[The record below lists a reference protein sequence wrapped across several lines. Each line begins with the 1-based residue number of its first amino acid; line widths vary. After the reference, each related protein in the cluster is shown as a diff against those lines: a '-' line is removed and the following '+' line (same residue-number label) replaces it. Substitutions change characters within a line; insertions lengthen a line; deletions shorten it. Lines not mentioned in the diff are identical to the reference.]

1 MIMAVCN
8 SIPSPDS
15 FAPSLLIFLDCQA
28 QAIGAGGYAA
38 LAAPGSPASALLTG
52 MVTLLIALLGYR
64 MLLGHTP
71 TVREGVLT
79 FVKIGLVLL
88 LATSW
93 PAYQI
98 LVYEIILRAPAELAA
113 TIGSA
118 ASLPGSGG
126 GLVARIDGVDQAF
139 KILAIEGVGPVPLG
153 ADGQP
158 VMPSVP
164 PPPFIG
170 FDNFALGFARVI
182 FLVATI
188 GSFAVV
194 RIVAGLLLALAPL
207 FAAFLL
213 FDGTRGLFAGWLKAL
228 LGSALGSLGIAITL
242 GVTLAFLEPWL
253 ATLLARRGAG
263 LDIMGT
269 PAQLLAAAAVFGLAL
284 TAVLFIVSRLT
295 WSLHIPAW
303 MQASPIR
310 DFRDGA
316 RRADGSRQP
325 AIGHAPI
332 ESRSRAAAIADAVAI
347 TQRREALA
355 TDGASGSRA
364 AFIARS
370 VADRERG
377 ERTAPTASAQA
388 SARRTRQ
395 RISSRALARDRRS

>member
-1 MIMAVCN
+1 MAVCD
-8 SIPSPDS
+8 SIPSPES
-15 FAPSLLIFLDCQA
+15 FAPSVLAFLDCQA
-28 QAIGAGGYAA
+28 QTIGAGGYGA
-38 LAAPGSPASALLTG
+38 LAAPGSTASVLLTG

-79 FVKIGLVLL
+79 FVKIGLVLV

-98 LVYEIILRAPAELAA
+98 LVYDIILRSPAELAA
-113 TIGSA
+113 TIGGA

-126 GLVARIDGVDQAF
+126 GLVDRIDAVDQAL
-139 KILAIEGVGPVPLG
+139 KVLAIEGVGPVPLG
-153 ADGQP
+153 ANGQP
-158 VMPSVP
+158 IMPSVP
-164 PPPFIG
+164 PSPFIG

-188 GSFAVV
+188 ASFAVV
-194 RIVAGLLLALAPL
+194 RLVAGLLLALAPL

-228 LGSALGSLGIAITL
+228 LGSALGSLAIAITL

-253 ATLLARRGAG
+253 ATLLARRGGG
-263 LDIMGT
+263 LDILGA
-269 PAQLLAAAAVFGLAL
+269 PAQLLAAAAIFGLAL
-284 TAVLFIVSRLT
+284 AAVLFIVSRLT
-295 WSLHIPAW
+295 LSLHIPAW

-316 RRADGSRQP
+316 RRAEGSRQP
-325 AIGHAPI
+325 AVGHTPI

-347 TQRREALA
+347 SQRREALA
-355 TDGASGSRA
+355 TDGAGGSRA

-370 VADRERG
+370 VADRDRG
-377 ERTAPTASAQA
+377 ERTTPAPAAQA
-388 SARRTRQ
+388 STRRTRH
-395 RISSRALARDRRS
+395 RISSRALARDRQS

>member
-1 MIMAVCN
+1 MAVCD
-8 SIPSPDS
+8 SIPSPES
-15 FAPSLLIFLDCQA
+15 FAPSVLAFLDCQA
-28 QAIGAGGYAA
+28 QTIGAGGYGA
-38 LAAPGSPASALLTG
+38 LAAPGSTASVLLTG
-52 MVTLLIALLGYR
+52 MVTLLIAFMGYR

-98 LVYEIILRAPAELAA
+98 LVYDIILRSPAELAA
-113 TIGSA
+113 TIGGA

-126 GLVARIDGVDQAF
+126 GLVDRIDAVDQAL
-139 KILAIEGVGPVPLG
+139 KVLAIEGVGPVPLG
-153 ADGQP
+153 ANGQP

-164 PPPFIG
+164 PPPFVG

-188 GSFAVV
+188 ASFAVV

-207 FAAFLL
+207 FATFLL

-228 LGSALGSLGIAITL
+228 IGSALGSLAIAITL

-253 ATLLARRGAG
+253 AMLLARRGAG
-263 LDIMGT
+263 LDIMGA
-269 PAQLLAAAAVFGLAL
+269 PAQLFAAAAIFAIALAAVMVIVGRAAYGL
-284 TAVLFIVSRLT
+284 R
-295 WSLHIPAW
+295 IPAW
-303 MQASPIR
+303 MPTWPAP
-310 DFRDGA
+310 DFGIGTHRGEA
-316 RRADGSRQP
+316 ARQP
-325 AIGHAPI
+325 VAAHVPI

-347 TQRREALA
+347 TQRRETLA
-355 TDGASGSRA
+355 AEGGSGSRA
-364 AFIARS
+364 VHIARS
-370 VADRERG
+370 LADRERG
-377 ERTAPTASAQA
+377 ERFAPASTAYASG
-388 SARRTRQ
+388 RRTRQ